1 MDFILERE
9 NQHNKTLMWN
19 KLDLT
24 RIVGISIMDSIISR
38 GVSSRI
44 VGISIMDSII
54 SRGVSSRIVGIS
66 R

>member
-1 MDFILERE
+1 MNNIDFILERE

-44 VGISIMDSII
+44 VGIS
-54 SRGVSSRIVGIS
+54 R
-66 R
+66 